1 MSPSA
6 STGSSQPAYATDPDQ
21 LPVLLRQLVAD
32 LDDPAVTYL
41 LGGHYYDRT
50 NHPRYR
56 HFPAIFALRQDEV
69 ANVEVGSDFVAFDTE
84 FVRYPERGEPH
95 YPGPWAD
102 RFRATVPFTQL
113 YQLCRKV
120 LTPAE
125 QATDEVSYGPETI
138 LYYNTEVYK
147 QYPIPADINQ
157 AYAAVP
163 PSGEHPLVAVLA
175 AVEAGLADPA
185 NHYLLNTT
193 AFESPDGPVLL
204 GLLHLQAQTVRDLVL
219 EADAFTCSVLLDPY
233 NRQQWS
239 TVRVNFAQVWQV
251 LRSDSPQ
258 VDLEEVEDA
267 GGLLYHAPEVLS
279 AYARQGRLA

>member
-6 STGSSQPAYATDPDQ
+6 STGSNQPAYATDPDQ

-32 LDDPAVTYL
+32 LDDSAVTYL

-56 HFPAIFALRQDEV
+56 HFPAIFALQQGEV
-69 ANVEVGSDFVAFDTE
+69 DNVEVGPDFVAFDTE
-84 FVRYPERGEPH
+84 FIRYPERGEPH

-102 RFRATVPFTQL
+102 RFRATVPFAQL
-113 YQLCRKV
+113 YLLCRQV

-125 QATDEVSYGPETI
+125 QAAEEVSYGPDTI
-138 LYYNTEVYK
+138 LYYNAVVYK
-147 QYPIPADINQ
+147 EHPGPDAINQ
-157 AYAAVP
+157 TYAAAP
-163 PSGEHPLVAVLA
+163 ASGEHPLVAVLT
-175 AVEAGLADPA
+175 AVAAGLADPA

-204 GLLHLQAQTVRDLVL
+204 GLLHLQAQTIRDLVL
-219 EADAFTCSVLLDPY
+219 ESAAFTCSVLLDPY
-233 NRQQWS
+233 DRRRWS
-239 TVRVNFAQVWQV
+239 TVRVAFAQVWQV

-258 VDLEEVEDA
+258 ADLGEIEEA

-279 AYARQGRLA
+279 AYVRQGRLT

>member
-1 MSPSA
+1 MYPTASA
-6 STGSSQPAYATDPDQ
+6 SSDQPAYLSDPAQ
-21 LPVLLRQLVAD
+21 LPGLFQQLVAD
-32 LDDPAVTYL
+32 LADPAITYL

-69 ANVEVGSDFVAFDTE
+69 TNVEVGPDFVAFDTE
-84 FVRYPERGEPH
+84 FIRYPERGELH

-102 RFRATVPFTQL
+102 RFRATVPFAQL

-125 QATDEVSYGPETI
+125 QAAEEVSYGPEAI
-138 LYYNTEVYK
+138 LYYNAAVYK
-147 QYPIPADINQ
+147 QYPTPADINQ
-157 AYAAVP
+157 AYAAAP
-163 PSGEHPLVAVLA
+163 PLGEHPLMAVLT
-175 AVEAGLADPA
+175 AVEAGLSDPA

-204 GLLHLQAQTVRDLVL
+204 GMLHLHAQTTRDLAI
-219 EADAFTCSVLLDPY
+219 EAEAFTCSVLLNPY
-233 NRQQWS
+233 GRPRWS

-258 VDLEEVEDA
+258 VDMEENEDA
-267 GGLLYHAPEVLS
+267 GGLLYDAPEVLS
-279 AYARQGRLA
+279 AYVREGRTA

>member
-41 LGGHYYDRT
+41 LRGHYYDRT

-56 HFPAIFALRQDEV
+56 HFPAVFALRQDEV
-69 ANVEVGSDFVAFDTE
+69 ANVEVGPDFVAFDTE
-84 FVRYPERGEPH
+84 FIRYPERGELH

-102 RFRATVPFTQL
+102 RFRATVPLTQL

-125 QATDEVSYGPETI
+125 QEAEEMSYGPETI
-138 LYYNTEVYK
+138 LYYNAAVYK
-147 QYPIPADINQ
+147 RYPTPADINQ
-157 AYAAVP
+157 AYAAAP
-163 PSGEHPLVAVLA
+163 SSGEHPLVAVLT
-175 AVEAGLADPA
+175 AVEAGLSDPA

-204 GLLHLQAQTVRDLVL
+204 GLLHLQAQTTRDLVI
-219 EADAFTCSVLLDPY
+219 EAAAFTCSVLLDPY
-233 NRQQWS
+233 DRRQWS
-239 TVRVNFAQVWQV
+239 TVRVNFVQVWQV

-258 VDLEEVEDA
+258 VDLKEVEDA